1 MNGVHKRKVKEMPKN
16 LENIKEDII
25 QTTRE
30 LIVEKGYNQLNIRE
44 IARKC
49 GIATGTLYNY
59 FKSKQAIISA
69 LLDEDWKT
77 FHSFMISRNN
87 SGKTTVEQLE
97 TLFND
102 LTQMMTK
109 VHQIWVA
116 GFPDDLESGTLNKLE
131 SIKAKLR
138 NEFARHIELII
149 DGHIQK
155 GQEKYAAEIIAKLF
169 FSTAYGKDAD
179 FEKMR
184 FFIERI
190 LD

>member
-1 MNGVHKRKVKEMPKN
+1 MPKN

-30 LIVEKGYNQLNIRE
+30 MIVEKGYDQLNMRD
-44 IARKC
+44 IAKKC

-69 LLDEDWKT
+69 LLDEDWKA
-77 FHSFMISRNN
+77 FHSFVTSRSS
-87 SGKTTVEQLE
+87 SGQTAVEQLE

-102 LTQMMTK
+102 LALMLKK
-109 VHQIWVA
+109 VHQIWAA

-131 SIKAKLR
+131 SIKIKLR
-138 NEFARHIELII
+138 DEFAQHIASII
-149 DGHIQK
+149 DGHVQS
-155 GQEKYAAEIIAKLF
+155 GQELHTSEIIAKLF
-169 FSTAYGKDAD
+169 FSTAYEKDAD
-179 FEKMR
+179 FEKLR
-184 FFIERI
+184 FFIERV